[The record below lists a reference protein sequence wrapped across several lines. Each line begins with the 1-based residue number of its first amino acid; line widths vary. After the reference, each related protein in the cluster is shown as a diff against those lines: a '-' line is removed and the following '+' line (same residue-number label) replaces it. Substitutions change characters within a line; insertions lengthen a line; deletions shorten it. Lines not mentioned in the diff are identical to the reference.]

1 MLKCPSLIP
10 LETEIIKNFS
20 PKELIVVTDA
30 GLCSKENKTFNDTA
44 TKRYITVN
52 PVRKMGETALENY
65 MFDEKKPWKTTD
77 LAYDNPQKIWKK
89 YNKNLANIEFFLKIV
104 KRKQI

>member
-1 MLKCPSLIP
+1 
-10 LETEIIKNFS
+10 
-20 PKELIVVTDA
+20 
-30 GLCSKENKTFNDTA
+30 
-44 TKRYITVN
+44 
-52 PVRKMGETALENY
+52 MGETALENY

-77 LAYDNPQKIWKK
+77 LAYDNPQKIWKQ